1 MAGQLVLQGVL
12 VLYLVQAAHTGGNAP
27 HNGGR
32 AASFLIPSKDYGA
45 GMNKGVGINGYGAK
59 AGPANLQ
66 KMKGFGA
73 QAGGYGRQPS
83 KGNGNGAAAASQ
95 SGFGSKGNGYGV
107 ISGPTTLQQIKGY
120 EAPAGRYL
128 GQATKGYGYGAHAA
142 AYGGQGDKGNGYG
155 AQAGGYGGQGTK
167 DNGQRLVAGASSSN
181 GARPNGQAHGGNHLK
196 GYGRPHYSPAVGT
209 GQIRGPHPARD
220 QGNVYGGNGY
230 RTHPTKGFSG
240 GYGGA
245 GLGLGSLY
253 GNGVKGPMKGY
264 SASAGVSN
272 GQGSQSNGRAGV
284 RSPNGFGNS
293 RTGAAKAAKPGY
305 GSTTGAALGPQLG
318 YSNGA
323 TPNGFGSNH
332 KGYGA
337 VKGFG
342 PQMNGLGVGRVAAL
356 GGYEHQPEGFGS
368 VTGKGQSVRGAASSG
383 GNGLKGRVLP
393 TQQQAAAS
401 SPTAGVHYLGPNEKY
416 QNLAS
421 PASQD
426 KAYKQNQLHLGSGP
440 ESAPAAHR
448 YPEPQHGLQPATLR
462 QKGTKYEAEP
472 ESVLSPENGRI
483 QGAKAAKP
491 GCGPTG
497 QWMKRLKSG
506 NGGDAKANR
515 PGGFNFP
522 GLSNGHGAGLAY
534 PYGGSIAQPGYG
546 RGVYPAAGYGNLYGA
561 LGQVLP
567 AAEQSGGTT
576 QVSFGEAPAGIDGI
590 SQLEAQ
596 HAGLLPNG
604 APPGGQTLGLTVE
617 KSNSKYGVGGLQF
630 GEPVHLGTNGAGN
643 YGYGVNPHLPA
654 GDAKEMGKYGYGGV
668 LNGGQLLGLG
678 NNGNIPGYGTLP
690 YEAQPAG
697 FTPEAI
703 SAGQYGLIG
712 SPYHPAPSGFGYNG
726 KSSAKYGG
734 GETPYAPQTLG
745 FGEAKSG
752 KYAGKHEAQQT
763 QPLESAAG
771 ENAGYLKGQVK
782 PNAVAFPTPSP
793 SPEDSPDFVDSFTP
807 DEGVQDLS
815 DGTAAFLDSSPVAE
829 TRGEAHLSENPD
841 DLKLPRQIQ
850 IQQQLKLHF
859 HPQGGK
865 KYDLNGFFGNS
876 DHQD

>member
-1 MAGQLVLQGVL
+1 MAGRLVLQGVL
-12 VLYLVQAAHTGGNAP
+12 VLCLVQAAHTGGNVP
-27 HNGGR
+27 QNGGR
-32 AASFLIPSKDYGA
+32 AASFLIPSKGYGA
-45 GMNKGVGINGYGAK
+45 GMNKGVGINGGRTAAANGYGAK

-66 KMKGFGA
+66 KMNGGFGA
-73 QAGGYGRQPS
+73 PAGGYGRQAA
-83 KGNGNGAAAASQ
+83 KGNGAAAASQ
-95 SGFGSKGNGYGV
+95 SGFGNIGNGYGV

-120 EAPAGRYL
+120 GAPAGPYL
-128 GQATKGYGYGAHAA
+128 GPATKGNGYGAHAA

-155 AQAGGYGGQGTK
+155 AQAGGYGGQGSK
-167 DNGQRLVAGASSSN
+167 GQRLAGGASSSN
-181 GARPNGQAHGGNHLK
+181 EGKPNGQGHGGNRLK
-196 GYGRPHYSPAVGT
+196 GYGRPHYIPAVGM
-209 GQIRGPHPARD
+209 GQFRGPRPVRD

-230 RTHPTKGFSG
+230 RTHPTKGFNG

-253 GNGVKGPMKGY
+253 GNGIKGPMKGY

-272 GQGSQSNGRAGV
+272 GQGSQS
-284 RSPNGFGNS
+284 S
-293 RTGAAKAAKPGY
+293 GY
-305 GSTTGAALGPQLG
+305 ENTRGAALGPQTG
-318 YSNGA
+318 YANGA

-332 KGYGA
+332 EGYGS

-342 PQMNGLGVGRVAAL
+342 PQINGRGAGRVAAL

-368 VTGKGQSVRGAASSG
+368 VTGRGAASSG
-383 GNGLKGRVLP
+383 GNGLKGGVLP
-393 TQQQAAAS
+393 TRQQAAAS
-401 SPTAGVHYLGPNEKY
+401 RPTAGVHDYLGPNEKH

-421 PASQD
+421 PGSQD
-426 KAYKQNQLHLGSGP
+426 KTYKQNQLHLGSGP
-440 ESAPAAHR
+440 ESAPAVHR
-448 YPEPQHGLQPATLR
+448 SPEPPHGLEPATLGP
-462 QKGTKYEAEP
+462 KGTKYKTEP
-472 ESVLSPENGRI
+472 GAVLSPENGRI
-483 QGAKAAKP
+483 QGAKEAKP
-491 GCGPTG
+491 DCGASR

-506 NGGDAKANR
+506 NAGGAEANK

-546 RGVYPAAGYGNLYGA
+546 QGVYPAAGYENLYGA
-561 LGQVLP
+561 LGQSLP

-576 QVSFGEAPAGIDGI
+576 RVSFGEAPAGIDGI

-596 HAGLLPNG
+596 PAGRLPNG
-604 APPGGQTLGLTVE
+604 APPGGQTLGLTAE

-643 YGYGVNPHLPA
+643 YGYGGNLQLPA
-654 GDAKEMGKYGYGGV
+654 GDGKAAGKYGYGGV

-678 NNGNIPGYGTLP
+678 NNGNVPDYGTLP

-703 SAGQYGLIG
+703 SAGQHGLIG

-726 KSSAKYGG
+726 KSAAKY
-734 GETPYAPQTLG
+734 
-745 FGEAKSG
+745 
-752 KYAGKHEAQQT
+752 
-763 QPLESAAG
+763 
-771 ENAGYLKGQVK
+771 ENVGYLKGQVK
-782 PNAVAFPTPSP
+782 PEAVALPTPSL
-793 SPEDSPDFVDSFTP
+793 SLEDSPDLVGSFTP
-807 DEGVQDLS
+807 DEGVKDLS
-815 DGTAAFLDSSPVAE
+815 DGTAGLLDSSPAAE

-841 DLKLPRQIQ
+841 DLQLPRQIQ